1 MNDNAMSV
9 LQHLGELK
17 RRLIRVAIVAV
28 VFIAVSIAF
37 YVQIFEV
44 FTNTAT
50 RLIADAGGVV
60 AVQRITEGWVV
71 AAKLAILV
79 GLIATF
85 PYFLWEVAMFFK
97 PGLKSSERKYIFL
110 LMPSAMV
117 MFALGAAFSWF
128 ILIPRLVDFLLR
140 LSQPIGEPIITV
152 GPLVSL
158 MVTIMFWLG
167 IIFEIPIFMFL
178 LAKMGFITSVWLR
191 TKRRWMILIS
201 FIFGAVATPT
211 DPISQLIVAGPT
223 WLLFEIGM
231 LLVRLAE
238 RGRTEQAAD

>member
-17 RRLIRVAIVAV
+17 RRLVRVAIVAV
-28 VFIAVSIAF
+28 VFIAIAIAF

-44 FTNTAT
+44 FTDTAR
-50 RLIADAGGVV
+50 RLIVDVDGVV
-60 AVQRITEGWVV
+60 SVQRITEGWVV

-79 GLIATF
+79 GLVAAF
-85 PYFLWEVAMFFK
+85 PYFMWELAMFFK
-97 PGLKSSERKYIFL
+97 PGLKPGERKYIFL
-110 LMPSAMV
+110 LVPASMA

-128 ILIPRLVDFLLR
+128 ILIPRLVEFLLR
-140 LSQPIGEPIITV
+140 LSQPIGDPLITV
-152 GPLVSL
+152 GPLVGL

-178 LAKMGFITSVWLR
+178 LAKMGILTSGWVK

-231 LLVRLAE
+231 LLVKLAE
-238 RGRTEQAAD
+238 RGQTE

>member
-1 MNDNAMSV
+1 LNDNAMSV

-17 RRLIRVAIVAV
+17 RRLVRVAIVAV
-28 VFIAVSIAF
+28 VFIAIAIAF

-44 FTNTAT
+44 FTDTAR
-50 RLIADAGGVV
+50 RLIVDADGVV

-79 GLIATF
+79 GLVAAF
-85 PYFLWEVAMFFK
+85 PYFMWELAMFFK
-97 PGLKSSERKYIFL
+97 PGLKPGERKYIFL
-110 LMPSAMV
+110 LVPASMA

-128 ILIPRLVDFLLR
+128 ILIPRLVEFLLR
-140 LSQPIGEPIITV
+140 LSQPIGDPLITV
-152 GPLVSL
+152 GPLVGL

-178 LAKMGFITSVWLR
+178 LAKMGILTSGGVK

-201 FIFGAVATPT
+201 FILGAVATPT

-231 LLVRLAE
+231 LLVKLAE
-238 RGRTEQAAD
+238 RGQTE

>member
-1 MNDNAMSV
+1 MSV

-17 RRLIRVAIVAV
+17 RRLVRVAIVAV
-28 VFIAVSIAF
+28 VFIAIAIAF

-44 FTNTAT
+44 FTDTAR
-50 RLIADAGGVV
+50 RLIVDVDGVV

-79 GLIATF
+79 GLVAAF
-85 PYFLWEVAMFFK
+85 PYFMWELAMFFK
-97 PGLKSSERKYIFL
+97 PGLKSGERKYIFL
-110 LMPSAMV
+110 LVPASMA

-128 ILIPRLVDFLLR
+128 ILIPRLVEFLLR
-140 LSQPIGEPIITV
+140 LSQPIGDPLITV
-152 GPLVSL
+152 GPLVGL

-178 LAKMGFITSVWLR
+178 LAKMGSITSGCVK
-191 TKRRWMILIS
+191 TKRLWMILIS
-201 FIFGAVATPT
+201 FIFCAVATPT

-231 LLVRLAE
+231 LLVKLAE
-238 RGRTEQAAD
+238 RGQTE

>member
-17 RRLIRVAIVAV
+17 RRLVRVAIVAV
-28 VFIAVSIAF
+28 VFIAIAVVF

-44 FTNTAT
+44 FTDTAR
-50 RLIADAGGVV
+50 RLIVDADGVV

-79 GLIATF
+79 GLVAAF
-85 PYFLWEVAMFFK
+85 PYFMWELAMFFK
-97 PGLKSSERKYIFL
+97 PGLKPGERKYIFL
-110 LMPSAMV
+110 LVPASMAM
-117 MFALGAAFSWF
+117 FTLGAAFSWF
-128 ILIPRLVDFLLR
+128 ILIPRLVEFLLR
-140 LSQPIGEPIITV
+140 LSQPIGDPLITV
-152 GPLVSL
+152 GPLVGL

-178 LAKMGFITSVWLR
+178 LAKMGILASGWVK

-231 LLVRLAE
+231 LLVKLAE
-238 RGRTEQAAD
+238 RGQTE

>member
-1 MNDNAMSV
+1 MSV
-9 LQHLGELK
+9 LQHLGEFK
-17 RRLIRVAIVAV
+17 RRLVRVAIVAV
-28 VFIAVSIAF
+28 VFIAIAIAF

-44 FTNTAT
+44 FTDTAR
-50 RLIADAGGVV
+50 RLIVDADGVV

-79 GLIATF
+79 GLVAAF
-85 PYFLWEVAMFFK
+85 PYFMWELAMFFK
-97 PGLKSSERKYIFL
+97 PGLKPGERKYIFL
-110 LMPSAMV
+110 LVPASMA
-117 MFALGAAFSWF
+117 MFALGAVFSWF
-128 ILIPRLVDFLLR
+128 ILIPRLVEFLLR
-140 LSQPIGEPIITV
+140 LSQPIGDPLITV
-152 GPLVSL
+152 GPLVGL

-178 LAKMGFITSVWLR
+178 LAKMGILTSGWVK

-201 FIFGAVATPT
+201 FILGAVATPT

-231 LLVRLAE
+231 LLVKLAE
-238 RGRTEQAAD
+238 RGQTE

>member
-1 MNDNAMSV
+1 MSV

-17 RRLIRVAIVAV
+17 RRLVRVAIVAV
-28 VFIAVSIAF
+28 VFIAIAIAF

-44 FTNTAT
+44 FTDTAR
-50 RLIADAGGVV
+50 RLIVDADGVV

-79 GLIATF
+79 GLVAAF
-85 PYFLWEVAMFFK
+85 PYFMWELAMFFK
-97 PGLKSSERKYIFL
+97 SGLKPGERKYIFL
-110 LMPSAMV
+110 LVPASMA

-128 ILIPRLVDFLLR
+128 ILIPRLVEFLLR
-140 LSQPIGEPIITV
+140 LSQPIGDPLITV
-152 GPLVSL
+152 GPLVGL

-178 LAKMGFITSVWLR
+178 LAKMGILTSGWVK

-231 LLVRLAE
+231 LLVKLAE
-238 RGRTEQAAD
+238 RGQTE

>member
-1 MNDNAMSV
+1 LNDNAMSV

-17 RRLIRVAIVAV
+17 RRLVRVAIVAV
-28 VFIAVSIAF
+28 VFIAIAVVF

-44 FTNTAT
+44 FTDTAR
-50 RLIADAGGVV
+50 RLIVDADGVV

-79 GLIATF
+79 GLVAAF
-85 PYFLWEVAMFFK
+85 PYFMWELAMFFR
-97 PGLKSSERKYIFL
+97 PGLKPGERKYIFL
-110 LMPSAMV
+110 LVPASMAM
-117 MFALGAAFSWF
+117 FTLGAAFSWF
-128 ILIPRLVDFLLR
+128 ILIPRLVEFLLR
-140 LSQPIGEPIITV
+140 LSQPIGDPLITV
-152 GPLVSL
+152 GPLVGL

-178 LAKMGFITSVWLR
+178 LAKMGILTSGWVK

-231 LLVRLAE
+231 LLVKLAE
-238 RGRTEQAAD
+238 RGQTE

>member
-1 MNDNAMSV
+1 MSV

-17 RRLIRVAIVAV
+17 RRLVRVAIVAV
-28 VFIAVSIAF
+28 VFIAIAIAF

-44 FTNTAT
+44 FTDTA
-50 RLIADAGGVV
+50 RQLIVDADGVV

-79 GLIATF
+79 GLVAAF
-85 PYFLWEVAMFFK
+85 PYFMWELAMFFK
-97 PGLKSSERKYIFL
+97 PGLKPGERKYIFL
-110 LMPSAMV
+110 LVPASMA

-128 ILIPRLVDFLLR
+128 ILIPRLVEFLLR
-140 LSQPIGEPIITV
+140 LSQPIGDPLITV
-152 GPLVSL
+152 GPLVGL

-178 LAKMGFITSVWLR
+178 LAKMGILTSGWVK

-231 LLVRLAE
+231 LLVKLAE
-238 RGRTEQAAD
+238 RGQTE

>member
-1 MNDNAMSV
+1 MSV

-17 RRLIRVAIVAV
+17 RRLVRVAIVAV
-28 VFIAVSIAF
+28 VFIAIAIAF

-44 FTNTAT
+44 FTDTAR
-50 RLIADAGGVV
+50 RLIVDVDGVV

-79 GLIATF
+79 GLVAAF
-85 PYFLWEVAMFFK
+85 PYFMWELAMFFK
-97 PGLKSSERKYIFL
+97 PGLKPGERKYIFL
-110 LMPSAMV
+110 LVPASMA

-128 ILIPRLVDFLLR
+128 ILIPRLVEFLLR
-140 LSQPIGEPIITV
+140 LSQPIGDPLITV
-152 GPLVSL
+152 GPLVGL

-178 LAKMGFITSVWLR
+178 LAKMGILTSGWVK

-231 LLVRLAE
+231 LLVKLAE
-238 RGRTEQAAD
+238 RGQTE

>member
-17 RRLIRVAIVAV
+17 RRLVRVAIVAV
-28 VFIAVSIAF
+28 VFIAIAVAF

-44 FTNTAT
+44 FTDTAR
-50 RLIADAGGVV
+50 RLIVDADGVV

-79 GLIATF
+79 GLVAAF
-85 PYFLWEVAMFFK
+85 PYFMWELAMFFK
-97 PGLKSSERKYIFL
+97 PGLKPGERKYIFL
-110 LMPSAMV
+110 LVPASMA

-128 ILIPRLVDFLLR
+128 ILIPRLVEFLLR
-140 LSQPIGEPIITV
+140 LSQPIGDPLITV
-152 GPLVSL
+152 GPLVGL

-178 LAKMGFITSVWLR
+178 LAKMGILTSGWVK

-231 LLVRLAE
+231 LLVKLAE
-238 RGRTEQAAD
+238 RGQTE

>member
-1 MNDNAMSV
+1 MSV

-17 RRLIRVAIVAV
+17 RRLVRVAIVAV
-28 VFIAVSIAF
+28 VFIAIAIAF

-44 FTNTAT
+44 FTDTAR
-50 RLIADAGGVV
+50 RLIVDADGVV

-79 GLIATF
+79 GLVAAF
-85 PYFLWEVAMFFK
+85 PYFMWELAMFFK
-97 PGLKSSERKYIFL
+97 PGLKSGERKYIFL
-110 LMPSAMV
+110 LVPASMA

-128 ILIPRLVDFLLR
+128 ILIPRLVEFLLR
-140 LSQPIGEPIITV
+140 LSQPIGDPLITV
-152 GPLVSL
+152 GPLVGL

-178 LAKMGFITSVWLR
+178 LAKMGILTSGWVK

-231 LLVRLAE
+231 LLVKLAE
-238 RGRTEQAAD
+238 RGQTE

>member
-1 MNDNAMSV
+1 LNDNAMSV

-17 RRLIRVAIVAV
+17 RRLVRVAIVAV
-28 VFIAVSIAF
+28 VFIAIAIAF

-44 FTNTAT
+44 FTDTAR
-50 RLIADAGGVV
+50 RLIVDADGVV

-79 GLIATF
+79 GLVAAF
-85 PYFLWEVAMFFK
+85 PYFMWELAMFFK
-97 PGLKSSERKYIFL
+97 PGLKSGERKYIFL
-110 LMPSAMV
+110 LVPASMA

-128 ILIPRLVDFLLR
+128 ILIPRLVEFLLR
-140 LSQPIGEPIITV
+140 LSQPIGDPLITV
-152 GPLVSL
+152 GPLVGL

-178 LAKMGFITSVWLR
+178 LAKMGILTSGWVK

-231 LLVRLAE
+231 LLVKLAE
-238 RGRTEQAAD
+238 RGQTE

>member
-17 RRLIRVAIVAV
+17 RRLVRVAIVAV
-28 VFIAVSIAF
+28 VFIAIAIAF

-44 FTNTAT
+44 FTDTAR
-50 RLIADAGGVV
+50 RLIVDADGVV

-79 GLIATF
+79 GLVAAF
-85 PYFLWEVAMFFK
+85 PYFMWELAMFFK
-97 PGLKSSERKYIFL
+97 PGLKPGERKYIFL
-110 LMPSAMV
+110 LVPASMA

-128 ILIPRLVDFLLR
+128 ILIPSLVEFLLR
-140 LSQPIGEPIITV
+140 LSQPIGDPLITV
-152 GPLVSL
+152 GPLVGL

-178 LAKMGFITSVWLR
+178 LAKMGILTSGWVK

-231 LLVRLAE
+231 LLVKLAE
-238 RGRTEQAAD
+238 RGQTE

>member
-1 MNDNAMSV
+1 LNDNAMSV

-17 RRLIRVAIVAV
+17 RRLVRVAIVAV
-28 VFIAVSIAF
+28 VFIAIAIAF

-44 FTNTAT
+44 FTDTAR
-50 RLIADAGGVV
+50 RLIVDADGVV

-79 GLIATF
+79 GLVAAF
-85 PYFLWEVAMFFK
+85 PYFMWELAMFFK
-97 PGLKSSERKYIFL
+97 PGLKPGERKYIFL
-110 LMPSAMV
+110 LVPASMA

-128 ILIPRLVDFLLR
+128 ILIPRLVEFLLR
-140 LSQPIGEPIITV
+140 LSQPIGDPLITV
-152 GPLVSL
+152 GPLVGL

-178 LAKMGFITSVWLR
+178 LAKMGILTSGWVK

-231 LLVRLAE
+231 LLVKLAE
-238 RGRTEQAAD
+238 RGQTE

>member
-17 RRLIRVAIVAV
+17 RRLVRVAIVAV
-28 VFIAVSIAF
+28 VFIAIAIAF

-44 FTNTAT
+44 FTDTAR
-50 RLIADAGGVV
+50 RLIVDVDGVV

-79 GLIATF
+79 GLVAAF
-85 PYFLWEVAMFFK
+85 PYFMWELAMFFK
-97 PGLKSSERKYIFL
+97 PGLKSGERKYIFL
-110 LMPSAMV
+110 LVPASMA

-128 ILIPRLVDFLLR
+128 ILIPRLVEFLLR
-140 LSQPIGEPIITV
+140 LSQPIGDPLITV
-152 GPLVSL
+152 GPLVGL

-178 LAKMGFITSVWLR
+178 LAKMGILTSGWVK

-231 LLVRLAE
+231 LLVKLAE
-238 RGRTEQAAD
+238 RGQTE

>member
-1 MNDNAMSV
+1 
-9 LQHLGELK
+9 
-17 RRLIRVAIVAV
+17 
-28 VFIAVSIAF
+28 
-37 YVQIFEV
+37 VQIFEV
-44 FTNTAT
+44 FTDTAR
-50 RLIADAGGVV
+50 RLIVDVDGVV

-79 GLIATF
+79 GLVAAF
-85 PYFLWEVAMFFK
+85 PYFMWELAMFFK
-97 PGLKSSERKYIFL
+97 PGLKSGERKYIFL
-110 LMPSAMV
+110 LVPASMA

-128 ILIPRLVDFLLR
+128 ILIPRLVEFLLR
-140 LSQPIGEPIITV
+140 LSQPIGDPLITV
-152 GPLVSL
+152 GPLVGL

-178 LAKMGFITSVWLR
+178 LAKMGILTSGWVK

-231 LLVRLAE
+231 LLVKLAE
-238 RGRTEQAAD
+238 RGQTE

>member
-17 RRLIRVAIVAV
+17 RRLVRVAIVAV
-28 VFIAVSIAF
+28 VFIAIAIVF

-44 FTNTAT
+44 FTDTAR
-50 RLIADAGGVV
+50 RLIVDVDGVV

-79 GLIATF
+79 GLVAAF
-85 PYFLWEVAMFFK
+85 PYFMWELAMFFK
-97 PGLKSSERKYIFL
+97 PGLKSGERKYIFL
-110 LMPSAMV
+110 LVPASMA

-128 ILIPRLVDFLLR
+128 ILIPRLVEFLLR
-140 LSQPIGEPIITV
+140 LSQPIGDPLITV
-152 GPLVSL
+152 GPLVGL

-178 LAKMGFITSVWLR
+178 LAKMGILTSGWVK

-231 LLVRLAE
+231 LLVKLAE
-238 RGRTEQAAD
+238 RGQTE

>member
-1 MNDNAMSV
+1 MSV
-9 LQHLGELK
+9 LQHLGEFK
-17 RRLIRVAIVAV
+17 RRLVRVAIVAV
-28 VFIAVSIAF
+28 VFIAIAIAF

-44 FTNTAT
+44 FTDTAR
-50 RLIADAGGVV
+50 RLIVDADGVV

-79 GLIATF
+79 GLVAAF
-85 PYFLWEVAMFFK
+85 PYFMWELAMFFK
-97 PGLKSSERKYIFL
+97 PGLKPGERKYIFL
-110 LMPSAMV
+110 LVPASMA

-128 ILIPRLVDFLLR
+128 ILIPRLVEFLLR
-140 LSQPIGEPIITV
+140 LSQPIGDPLITV
-152 GPLVSL
+152 GPLVGL

-178 LAKMGFITSVWLR
+178 LAKMGILTSGWVK

-231 LLVRLAE
+231 LLVKLAE
-238 RGRTEQAAD
+238 RGQTE

>member
-1 MNDNAMSV
+1 MSV

-17 RRLIRVAIVAV
+17 RRLVRVAIVAV
-28 VFIAVSIAF
+28 VFIAIAIAF

-44 FTNTAT
+44 FTDTAR
-50 RLIADAGGVV
+50 RLIVDVDGVV

-79 GLIATF
+79 GLVAAF
-85 PYFLWEVAMFFK
+85 PYFMWELAMFFK
-97 PGLKSSERKYIFL
+97 PGLKSGERKYIFL
-110 LMPSAMV
+110 LVPASMA

-128 ILIPRLVDFLLR
+128 ILIPRLVEFLLR
-140 LSQPIGEPIITV
+140 LSQPIGDPLITV
-152 GPLVSL
+152 GPLVGL

-178 LAKMGFITSVWLR
+178 LAKMGILTSGWVK

-231 LLVRLAE
+231 LLVKLAE
-238 RGRTEQAAD
+238 RGQTE

>member
-17 RRLIRVAIVAV
+17 RRLVRVAIVAV
-28 VFIAVSIAF
+28 VFIAIAIAF

-44 FTNTAT
+44 FTDTAR
-50 RLIADAGGVV
+50 RLIVDADGVV

-79 GLIATF
+79 GLVAAF
-85 PYFLWEVAMFFK
+85 PYFMWELAMFFK
-97 PGLKSSERKYIFL
+97 PGLKPGERKYIFL
-110 LMPSAMV
+110 LVPASMA

-128 ILIPRLVDFLLR
+128 ILIPRLVEFLLR
-140 LSQPIGEPIITV
+140 LSQPIGDPLITV
-152 GPLVSL
+152 GPLVGL

-178 LAKMGFITSVWLR
+178 LAKMGILTSGWVK

-223 WLLFEIGM
+223 WLLFEIGL
-231 LLVRLAE
+231 LLVKLAE
-238 RGRTEQAAD
+238 RGQTE

>member
-17 RRLIRVAIVAV
+17 RRLVRVAIVAV
-28 VFIAVSIAF
+28 VFIAIAIAF

-44 FTNTAT
+44 FTDTAR
-50 RLIADAGGVV
+50 RLIVDADGVV

-79 GLIATF
+79 GLVAAF
-85 PYFLWEVAMFFK
+85 PYFMWELAMFFK
-97 PGLKSSERKYIFL
+97 PGLKPGERKYIFL
-110 LMPSAMV
+110 LVPASMA

-128 ILIPRLVDFLLR
+128 ILIPRLVEFLLR
-140 LSQPIGEPIITV
+140 LSQPIGDPLITV
-152 GPLVSL
+152 GPLVGL

-178 LAKMGFITSVWLR
+178 LAKMGILTSGWVK

-223 WLLFEIGM
+223 WLLFEIGV
-231 LLVRLAE
+231 LLVKLAE
-238 RGRTEQAAD
+238 RGQTE

>member
-1 MNDNAMSV
+1 MSV

-17 RRLIRVAIVAV
+17 RRLVRVAIVAV
-28 VFIAVSIAF
+28 VFIAIAIAF

-44 FTNTAT
+44 FTDTAR
-50 RLIADAGGVV
+50 RLIVDVDGVV

-79 GLIATF
+79 GLVAAF
-85 PYFLWEVAMFFK
+85 PYFMWELAMFFK
-97 PGLKSSERKYIFL
+97 PGLKSGERKYIFL
-110 LMPSAMV
+110 LVPASMA

-128 ILIPRLVDFLLR
+128 ILIPRLVEFLLR
-140 LSQPIGEPIITV
+140 LSQPIGDPLITV
-152 GPLVSL
+152 GPLVGL

-178 LAKMGFITSVWLR
+178 LAKMGILTSGWVK

-231 LLVRLAE
+231 LLVKLAE
-238 RGRTEQAAD
+238 RGQAE

>member
-17 RRLIRVAIVAV
+17 RRLVRVAIVAV
-28 VFIAVSIAF
+28 VFIAIAIAF

-44 FTNTAT
+44 FTDTVR
-50 RLIADAGGVV
+50 RLIVDVDGVV

-79 GLIATF
+79 GLVAAF
-85 PYFLWEVAMFFK
+85 PYFMWELAMFFK
-97 PGLKSSERKYIFL
+97 PGLKSGERKYIFL
-110 LMPSAMV
+110 LVPASMA

-128 ILIPRLVDFLLR
+128 ILIPRLVEFLLR
-140 LSQPIGEPIITV
+140 LSQPIGDPLITV
-152 GPLVSL
+152 GPLVGL

-178 LAKMGFITSVWLR
+178 LAKMGILTSGWVK

-231 LLVRLAE
+231 LLVKLAE
-238 RGRTEQAAD
+238 RGQTE

>member
-17 RRLIRVAIVAV
+17 RRLVRVAIVAV
-28 VFIAVSIAF
+28 VFIAIAIAF

-44 FTNTAT
+44 FTDTAR
-50 RLIADAGGVV
+50 RLIVDADGVV

-79 GLIATF
+79 GLVAAF
-85 PYFLWEVAMFFK
+85 PYFMWELAMFFK
-97 PGLKSSERKYIFL
+97 PGLKPGERKYIFL
-110 LMPSAMV
+110 LVPASMA

-128 ILIPRLVDFLLR
+128 ILIPRLVEFLLR
-140 LSQPIGEPIITV
+140 LSQPIGDPLITV
-152 GPLVSL
+152 GPLVGL

-167 IIFEIPIFMFL
+167 IIFEIPSFMFL
-178 LAKMGFITSVWLR
+178 LAKMGILTSGWVK

-231 LLVRLAE
+231 LLVKLAE
-238 RGRTEQAAD
+238 RGQTE

>member
-1 MNDNAMSV
+1 MSV

-28 VFIAVSIAF
+28 IFIAIAIAF

-44 FTNTAT
+44 FTDTAR
-50 RLIADAGGVV
+50 RLIVDVDGVV

-79 GLIATF
+79 GLVAAF
-85 PYFLWEVAMFFK
+85 PYFMWELAMFFK
-97 PGLKSSERKYIFL
+97 PGLKSGERKYIFL
-110 LMPSAMV
+110 LVPASMA

-128 ILIPRLVDFLLR
+128 ILIPRLVEFLLR
-140 LSQPIGEPIITV
+140 LSQPIGDPLITV
-152 GPLVSL
+152 GPLVGL

-178 LAKMGFITSVWLR
+178 LAKMGILTSGWVK

-231 LLVRLAE
+231 LLVKLAE
-238 RGRTEQAAD
+238 RGQTE

>member
-17 RRLIRVAIVAV
+17 RRLVRVAIVAV
-28 VFIAVSIAF
+28 VFIAIAIAF

-44 FTNTAT
+44 FTDTAR
-50 RLIADAGGVV
+50 RLIVDADGVV

-79 GLIATF
+79 GLVAAF
-85 PYFLWEVAMFFK
+85 PYFMWELAMFFK
-97 PGLKSSERKYIFL
+97 PGLKPGERKYIFL
-110 LMPSAMV
+110 LVPASMA

-128 ILIPRLVDFLLR
+128 ILIPRLVEFLLR
-140 LSQPIGEPIITV
+140 LSQPIGDPLITV
-152 GPLVSL
+152 GPLVGL

-178 LAKMGFITSVWLR
+178 LAKMGILTSGWVK

-231 LLVRLAE
+231 LLVKLAE
-238 RGRTEQAAD
+238 RGQTE

>member
-1 MNDNAMSV
+1 MSV

-17 RRLIRVAIVAV
+17 RRLVRVAIVAV
-28 VFIAVSIAF
+28 VFIAIAIAF

-44 FTNTAT
+44 FTDTAR
-50 RLIADAGGVV
+50 RLIVDADGVV
-60 AVQRITEGWVV
+60 TVQRITEGWVV

-79 GLIATF
+79 GLVAAF
-85 PYFLWEVAMFFK
+85 PYFMWELAMFFK
-97 PGLKSSERKYIFL
+97 PGLKPGERKYIFL
-110 LMPSAMV
+110 LVPASMA

-128 ILIPRLVDFLLR
+128 ILIPRLVEFLLR
-140 LSQPIGEPIITV
+140 LSQPIGDPLITV
-152 GPLVSL
+152 GPLVGL

-178 LAKMGFITSVWLR
+178 LAKMGILTSGWVK

-231 LLVRLAE
+231 LLVKLAE
-238 RGRTEQAAD
+238 RGQTE

>member
-17 RRLIRVAIVAV
+17 RRLVRVAIVAV
-28 VFIAVSIAF
+28 VFIAIAIAF

-44 FTNTAT
+44 FTDTA
-50 RLIADAGGVV
+50 RQLIVDADGVV

-79 GLIATF
+79 GLVAAF
-85 PYFLWEVAMFFK
+85 PYFMWELAMFFK
-97 PGLKSSERKYIFL
+97 PGLKPGERKYIFL
-110 LMPSAMV
+110 LVPASMA

-128 ILIPRLVDFLLR
+128 ILIPRLVEFLLR
-140 LSQPIGEPIITV
+140 LSQPIGDPLITV
-152 GPLVSL
+152 GPLVGL

-178 LAKMGFITSVWLR
+178 LAKMGFLTSGWVK

-231 LLVRLAE
+231 LLVKLAE
-238 RGRTEQAAD
+238 RGQTE

>member
-17 RRLIRVAIVAV
+17 RRLVRVAIVAV
-28 VFIAVSIAF
+28 VFIAIAIAF

-44 FTNTAT
+44 FTDTAR
-50 RLIADAGGVV
+50 RLIVDADGVV

-79 GLIATF
+79 GLVAAF
-85 PYFLWEVAMFFK
+85 PYFMWELAMFFK
-97 PGLKSSERKYIFL
+97 PGLKPGERKYIFL
-110 LMPSAMV
+110 LVPASMA

-128 ILIPRLVDFLLR
+128 ILIPRLVEFLLR
-140 LSQPIGEPIITV
+140 LSQPIGDPLITV
-152 GPLVSL
+152 GPLVGL
-158 MVTIMFWLG
+158 MVAIMFWLG

-178 LAKMGFITSVWLR
+178 LAKMGILTSGWVK

-231 LLVRLAE
+231 LLVKLAE
-238 RGRTEQAAD
+238 RGQTE

>member
-1 MNDNAMSV
+1 MSV

-17 RRLIRVAIVAV
+17 RRVVRVAIVAV
-28 VFIAVSIAF
+28 VFIAIAIAF

-44 FTNTAT
+44 FTDTAR
-50 RLIADAGGVV
+50 RLIVDADGVV

-79 GLIATF
+79 GLVAAF
-85 PYFLWEVAMFFK
+85 PYFMWELAMFFK
-97 PGLKSSERKYIFL
+97 SGLKPGERKYIFL
-110 LMPSAMV
+110 LVPASMA

-128 ILIPRLVDFLLR
+128 ILIPRLVEFLLR
-140 LSQPIGEPIITV
+140 LSQPIGDPLITV
-152 GPLVSL
+152 GPLVGL

-178 LAKMGFITSVWLR
+178 LAKMGILTSGWVK

-231 LLVRLAE
+231 LLVKLAE
-238 RGRTEQAAD
+238 RGQTE

>member
-1 MNDNAMSV
+1 MSV

-17 RRLIRVAIVAV
+17 RRLVRVAIVAV
-28 VFIAVSIAF
+28 VFIAIAIAF

-44 FTNTAT
+44 FTDTA
-50 RLIADAGGVV
+50 RQLIVDADGVV

-79 GLIATF
+79 GLVAAF
-85 PYFLWEVAMFFK
+85 PYFMWELAMFFK
-97 PGLKSSERKYIFL
+97 PGLKPGERKYIFL
-110 LMPSAMV
+110 LVPASMA

-128 ILIPRLVDFLLR
+128 ILIPRLVEFLLR
-140 LSQPIGEPIITV
+140 LSQPIGDPLITV
-152 GPLVSL
+152 GPLVGL

-178 LAKMGFITSVWLR
+178 LAKMGILTSGWVK

-231 LLVRLAE
+231 LLVKLAE
-238 RGRTEQAAD
+238 RGRTE

>member
-17 RRLIRVAIVAV
+17 RRLVRVAIVAV
-28 VFIAVSIAF
+28 VFIAIAIAF

-44 FTNTAT
+44 FTDTA
-50 RLIADAGGVV
+50 RQLIVDADGVV

-79 GLIATF
+79 GLVAAF
-85 PYFLWEVAMFFK
+85 PYFMWELAMFFK
-97 PGLKSSERKYIFL
+97 PGLKPGERKYIFL
-110 LMPSAMV
+110 LVPASMA

-128 ILIPRLVDFLLR
+128 ILIPRLVEFLLR
-140 LSQPIGEPIITV
+140 LSQPIGDPLITV
-152 GPLVSL
+152 GPLVGL

-178 LAKMGFITSVWLR
+178 LAKMGILTSGWVK

-231 LLVRLAE
+231 LLVKLAE
-238 RGRTEQAAD
+238 RGQTE

>member
-1 MNDNAMSV
+1 MSV

-17 RRLIRVAIVAV
+17 RRLVRVAIVAV
-28 VFIAVSIAF
+28 VFIAIAIAF

-44 FTNTAT
+44 FTDTAR
-50 RLIADAGGVV
+50 RLIVDADGVV
-60 AVQRITEGWVV
+60 TVQRITEGWVV

-79 GLIATF
+79 GLVAAF
-85 PYFLWEVAMFFK
+85 PYFMWELAMFFK
-97 PGLKSSERKYIFL
+97 PGLKPGERKYIFL
-110 LMPSAMV
+110 LVSASMA

-128 ILIPRLVDFLLR
+128 ILIPRLVEFLLR
-140 LSQPIGEPIITV
+140 LSQPIGDPLITV
-152 GPLVSL
+152 GPLVGL

-178 LAKMGFITSVWLR
+178 LAKMGILTSGWVK

-201 FIFGAVATPT
+201 FILGAVATPT

-231 LLVRLAE
+231 LLVKLAE
-238 RGRTEQAAD
+238 RGQTE

>member
-17 RRLIRVAIVAV
+17 RRLVRVAIVAV
-28 VFIAVSIAF
+28 VFIAIAIAF

-44 FTNTAT
+44 FTDTAR
-50 RLIADAGGVV
+50 RLIVDADGVV

-79 GLIATF
+79 GLVAAF
-85 PYFLWEVAMFFK
+85 PYFMWELAMFFK
-97 PGLKSSERKYIFL
+97 PGLKPGERKYIFL
-110 LMPSAMV
+110 LVPASMA

-128 ILIPRLVDFLLR
+128 ILIPRLVEFLLR
-140 LSQPIGEPIITV
+140 LSQPIGDPLITV
-152 GPLVSL
+152 GPLVGL

-178 LAKMGFITSVWLR
+178 LAKMGILTSGWVK

-231 LLVRLAE
+231 LLVKLAE
-238 RGRTEQAAD
+238 RGLTE

>member
-17 RRLIRVAIVAV
+17 RRLVRVAIVAV
-28 VFIAVSIAF
+28 VFIAIAIAF

-44 FTNTAT
+44 FTDTAR
-50 RLIADAGGVV
+50 RLIVDADGVV

-79 GLIATF
+79 GLVAAF
-85 PYFLWEVAMFFK
+85 PYFMWELAMFFK
-97 PGLKSSERKYIFL
+97 PGLKSGERKYIFL
-110 LMPSAMV
+110 LVPASMA

-128 ILIPRLVDFLLR
+128 ILIPRLVEFLLR
-140 LSQPIGEPIITV
+140 LSQPIGDPLITV
-152 GPLVSL
+152 GPLVGL

-178 LAKMGFITSVWLR
+178 LAKMGILTSGWVK

-231 LLVRLAE
+231 LLVKLAE
-238 RGRTEQAAD
+238 RGQTE

>member
-1 MNDNAMSV
+1 MNDNVMGV
-9 LQHLGELK
+9 LGHLDELK
-17 RRLIRVAIVAV
+17 RRMLRVAIVAV
-28 VFIAVSIAF
+28 VFIAVAIAF

-44 FTNTAT
+44 FTDPAK
-50 RLIADAGGVV
+50 RLITDAGGVI
-60 AVQRITEGWVV
+60 AVQRVTEGWVV
-71 AAKLAILV
+71 AAKLAIMV
-79 GLIATF
+79 GLIAAF

-97 PGLKSSERKYIFL
+97 PGLKSNERKYIFL
-110 LMPSAMV
+110 LVPAAMV

-128 ILIPRLVDFLLR
+128 ILIPRLVEFLLR
-140 LSQPIGEPIITV
+140 LSEPIGESLIAV

-167 IIFEIPIFMFL
+167 IIFEIPVFMFL
-178 LAKMGFITSVWLR
+178 LAKMGFITSRWLR

-211 DPISQLIVAGPT
+211 DPISQLVVAGPT

-231 LLVRLAE
+231 LLVRFAE
-238 RGRTEQAAD
+238 RGRTTQGAA

>member
-1 MNDNAMSV
+1 LNDNAMSV

-17 RRLIRVAIVAV
+17 RRLVRVAIVAV
-28 VFIAVSIAF
+28 VFIAIAIAF

-44 FTNTAT
+44 FTDTAR
-50 RLIADAGGVV
+50 RLIVDADGVV

-79 GLIATF
+79 GLVAAF
-85 PYFLWEVAMFFK
+85 PYFMWELAMFFK
-97 PGLKSSERKYIFL
+97 PGLKSGERKYIFL
-110 LMPSAMV
+110 LVPASMA

-128 ILIPRLVDFLLR
+128 ILIPRLVEFLLR
-140 LSQPIGEPIITV
+140 LSQPIGDPLITV
-152 GPLVSL
+152 GPLVGL

-178 LAKMGFITSVWLR
+178 LAKMGILTSGWVK

-231 LLVRLAE
+231 LLVKLAE
-238 RGRTEQAAD
+238 RGRTE

>member
-1 MNDNAMSV
+1 LNDNAMSV

-17 RRLIRVAIVAV
+17 RRLVRVAIVAV
-28 VFIAVSIAF
+28 VFIAIAIAF

-44 FTNTAT
+44 FTDTAR
-50 RLIADAGGVV
+50 RLIVDADGVV

-79 GLIATF
+79 GLVAAF
-85 PYFLWEVAMFFK
+85 PYFMWELAMFFK
-97 PGLKSSERKYIFL
+97 PGLKPGERKYIFL
-110 LMPSAMV
+110 LVPASMA

-128 ILIPRLVDFLLR
+128 ILIPRLVEFLLR
-140 LSQPIGEPIITV
+140 LSQPIGDPLITV
-152 GPLVSL
+152 GPLVGL

-178 LAKMGFITSVWLR
+178 LAKMGILTSGWVK

-223 WLLFEIGM
+223 WLLFEVGM
-231 LLVRLAE
+231 LLVKLAE
-238 RGRTEQAAD
+238 RGQTE